1 MKEKHVLYRL
11 YLSLLERYGPQGWW
25 PLISDRAEYHAVYYP
40 CNHSVPPKSN
50 EIFEICLGAIL
61 GQNTTFTSVVKA
73 LSNLKA
79 LNALSP
85 EGFKALDE
93 STLKTAIRPAGYFNQ
108 KARYSLA
115 FLDFFTSLKGEVP
128 TRKALLAVVGVGEET
143 ADSMLLYAYGQPEF
157 VVDAYTKR
165 ILFALGFIEK
175 KAKYHSVKMLMQEAL
190 EYVVPEEERVKVY
203 QEYHALL
210 VAHAKEHYS
219 KKPYGKA
226 CGLKEILDVNPDG

>member
-1 MKEKHVLYRL
+1 MKEGQKIYRL
-11 YLSLLERYGPQGWW
+11 YLSLLEKYGVQGWW
-25 PLISDRAEYHAVYYP
+25 PLISEGPEYDAVYRPGDY
-40 CNHSVPPKSN
+40 HFPKKRD
-50 EIFEICLGAIL
+50 EVFEICLGAIL

-73 LSNLKA
+73 LGNLKA

-93 STLKTAIRPAGYFNQ
+93 NTLKTAIRPAGYFNQ

-115 FLDFFTSLKGEVP
+115 FLDFFTALKGKVP
-128 TRKALLAVVGVGEET
+128 TRKALLSVVGVGEET

-165 ILFALGFIEK
+165 ILFALGFIEE

-190 EYVVPEEERVKVY
+190 DGVIPKEERVKVY

-210 VAHAKEHYS
+210 VAHAKVHYS

-226 CGLKEILDVNPDG
+226 CDLKEILL